1 MDANTIAMDNNTIA
15 MNNNTI
21 AMDNNIKTNT
31 KTVNNDINIVEID
44 DTLMTE
50 YEYVFIEKLNELRI
64 FCETHADKPKQ
75 GTKKWKEERNNTN
88 KEVTVGGSEMST
100 VLGENKYNNIDKLIQ
115 TKLGLLT
122 FSGNDATRWGNF
134 FEPVGQLLIEKL
146 FDCVLYETGSLPGSI
161 PNTSYSPDGFSVIY
175 AEKIQKLIIE
185 KNIEQH
191 TLPFDKA
198 GTILFEIKSPYS
210 RIPTNYIPD
219 EYKAQPQSGLA
230 YFKFIDIA
238 YFINIV
244 FRACTLKQFTGLGFV
259 NTTTQQK
266 IMITEDLAVSYKG
279 IIGIYSE
286 SRDSTISYDEN
297 IIDLVESGEFSKIIY
312 FVSIGRFGVVYFD
325 IDEDLELSI
334 SKYKKICID
343 NSFNM
348 VGIIPYKI
356 LKTVIIPVYRD
367 IGFIDA
373 IKEPIRKFVNLYNE
387 EKIKIR

>member
-286 SRDSTISYDEN
+286 SRDSTISYDDN

>member
-1 MDANTIAMDNNTIA
+1 MDG
-15 MNNNTI
+15 NTI

>member
-1 MDANTIAMDNNTIA
+1 MDGNTIAMDNNTIA

>member
-1 MDANTIAMDNNTIA
+1 MDNFIAMDNNNEMGNIVE
-15 MNNNTI
+15 
-21 AMDNNIKTNT
+21 MD
-31 KTVNNDINIVEID
+31 NIVEID

-50 YEYVFIEKLNELRI
+50 DEYVFIDKLNELRI
-64 FCETHADKPKQ
+64 FCEIHADKPKQ

-175 AEKIQKLIIE
+175 ADKIQKLIIE

-286 SRDSTISYDEN
+286 SRDSTISYEEN

-312 FVSIGRFGVVYFD
+312 FVSIGRFGVLYFD
-325 IDEDLELSI
+325 IDEDLELSL

-348 VGIIPYKI
+348 IGVIPYKV

-367 IGFIDA
+367 IGFIDT

-387 EKIKIR
+387 EKIKVR

>member
-1 MDANTIAMDNNTIA
+1 MDDNIIAMDDNTIA
-15 MNNNTI
+15 MNNNII

-373 IKEPIRKFVNLYNE
+373 IKEPIRKFVNIYNE

>member
-1 MDANTIAMDNNTIA
+1 MDG
-15 MNNNTI
+15 NTI

-64 FCETHADKPKQ
+64 FCEIHADKPKQ